1 MHRHTTAALA
11 AFLGC
16 SLHAFSADVAAG
28 SGKTGE
34 LKPADRTPTHAPKN
48 TPDAAVKNL
57 AKAKL
62 PEGFTA
68 SIWAS
73 EPLLANTVAFSFDGQ
88 GRMFTA
94 ETNRYRSSV
103 LDIRH
108 YMFMLEDDLASRNQ
122 ADWTASI
129 KKNFPKDWQEL
140 GKETETIRVLE
151 DSNGDGKA
159 DQSRIF
165 ADGFHSI
172 LDGIAS
178 GVLAHNG
185 SVYFTNIPAL
195 WKMDGLGADGR
206 AGKRE
211 EMFRGFGIRFS
222 YTGHDFHGL
231 IVGPDGRLYFSI
243 GDRAASVK
251 TKEGTSIELPDE
263 GGVFR
268 CELDGSHLELVM
280 RGLRNPQELAFD
292 DYGNLFTGDN
302 DSDQGD
308 RERWVNIVEGADAG
322 WRIGYQHNPL
332 GKDRNPWLAEHQWE
346 PRDAAKKQPYA
357 VLSPIANLPDG
368 PSGLTH
374 YPGTGLPA
382 SYAGSFFLCGFKG
395 STAKSA
401 ISTFKS
407 EPSGA
412 GFKLTGLTTFMNN
425 VQATDVDF
433 GPDSRLYVSAW
444 DEGWERTDQSRIY
457 RLENTEAVK
466 AQAKQIAEVKTL
478 LAEGFQKKPPEEL
491 AKLLGHWDQRVR
503 LGAQW
508 ALAEMVAA
516 EMFESVKKKQINGA
530 VNLVNAYP
538 LFELIQ
544 KTAMEGVPGP
554 GQRLSRIHA
563 IWLRGHAARIFA
575 AKCLV
580 VNGTAINEFTLDEVG
595 RKLFADPDSE
605 IRAQRWRT
613 IADSNLIW
621 PDELK
626 KLAAKS
632 LADPEP
638 RVRFF
643 AAMALAKHGDASAMP
658 AVLTMLRA
666 NDDKDETLRHA
677 GVMALTKCADAAALA
692 AAAKDTSRAVRL
704 AVLLAYRRLGS
715 EQIAQF
721 LHDTDADLVR
731 EAAHAINDAP
741 INEAMPALAALA
753 FSKPSGSAVPMD
765 GKDEPL
771 ALRVLNANF
780 RIGTNDGANALALF
794 AVRGSVESLRVEA
807 LELLAQWRKPPA
819 RDRVLGIYRPLPER
833 GPSIA
838 AFQLALVA
846 ADLLADKSERVVVAT
861 CRALEANGVKDA
873 APHLLKTLQT
883 SSATIPA
890 RIAAL
895 QTLAALDAKE
905 LPAAIAAASADA
917 SPALKTAASKFLAK
931 TDPALAATQLAA
943 AYADAAIA
951 EKKVIL
957 EALGDN
963 PSPKADAA
971 LAELVGTF
979 DKQPRAVQLELL
991 DAAGKR
997 KSPAVAAALAAWQA
1011 ALPKDSPQAALNVCL
1026 EGGDKVVGE
1035 KLFKEGAVSA
1045 CLRCHK
1051 VAGSGGEA
1059 GPDLSKIAATKDRA
1073 YILESIIAPNAK
1085 IAEGFQTILVTL
1097 KNGDVQAGIVKAE
1110 TADEITLLMP
1120 MPDAQ
1125 PVKVKVADIKSREN
1139 APSGMPPGFDQ
1150 LLSKSDLRDL
1160 VEYVASLR

>member
-1 MHRHTTAALA
+1 MLRHTTTALA
-11 AFLGC
+11 AFLGL
-16 SLHAFSADVAAG
+16 SLHAFAADVAGG
-28 SGKTGE
+28 SGKSEE
-34 LKPADRTPTHAPKN
+34 LKPADRVPDHPPKN

-62 PEGFTA
+62 PDGFTA
-68 SIWAS
+68 SVWAA
-73 EPLLANTVAFSFDGQ
+73 EPLLSNTVAFCFDGQ

-94 ETNRYRSSV
+94 ETNRYRTSV

-122 ADWTASI
+122 DDWTASI
-129 KKNFPKDWQEL
+129 KKNFPKDWQQL
-140 GKETETIRVLE
+140 GKETETVRVLE

-159 DQSRIF
+159 DQSRVY
-165 ADGFHSI
+165 ADGFNSL

-195 WKMDGLGADGR
+195 WKMDGLGDDGR
-206 AGKRE
+206 AVKKTE
-211 EMFRGFGIRFS
+211 LHRGYGVRFS

-231 IVGPDGRLYFSI
+231 VIGPDGRLYFSI
-243 GDRAASVK
+243 GDRGASVK
-251 TKEGTSIELPDE
+251 TKEGTTIELPDE

-268 CELDGSHLELVM
+268 CELDGSRLELVM

-346 PRDAAKKQPYA
+346 PREAGKKQPYA
-357 VLSPIANLPDG
+357 ILSPIANLPDG

-401 ISTFKS
+401 ISTFKT
-407 EPSGA
+407 EPNGA

-433 GPDSRLYVSAW
+433 GPDSRLYTSAW

-457 RLENTEAVK
+457 RLEHTEAAK

-478 LAEGFQKKPPEEL
+478 LAVGFQRKAPEEL
-491 AKLLGHWDQRVR
+491 VKLLGHWDQRVR

-508 ALAEMVAA
+508 ALVENADAQTLISA
-516 EMFESVKKKQINGA
+516 VKNGTGLA
-530 VNLVNAYP
+530 
-538 LFELIQ
+538 
-544 KTAMEGVPGP
+544 
-554 GQRLSRIHA
+554 RIHA
-563 IWLRGHAARIFA
+563 IWALAHHARLSGIKAGANA
-575 AKCLV
+575 ASVEAKLL
-580 VNGTAINEFTLDEVG
+580 GALTEFTRDNDTEL
-595 RKLFADPDSE
+595 
-605 IRAQRWRT
+605 RAQAIRMIGST
-613 IADSNLIW
+613 VGSTTHGAVFTAALKDS
-621 PDELK
+621 
-626 KLAAKS
+626 S
-632 LADPEP
+632 P

-643 AAMALAKHGDASAMP
+643 AAMALAKNPAQPATT
-658 AVLTMLRA
+658 AVLAMLRE
-666 NDDKDETLRHA
+666 NDDKDEYLRHA
-677 GVMALTKCADAAALA
+677 GVMALSKCANANALA
-692 AAAKDTSRAVRL
+692 AAAKDASRAVRL
-704 AVLLAYRRLGS
+704 AALLAARRLGS
-715 EQIAQF
+715 RLIAQF
-721 LHDTDADLVR
+721 LHDADADLVR

-741 INEAMPALAALA
+741 INEAMPALAKLA
-753 FSKPSGSAVPMD
+753 FAKSPGGGAPSAIVPMD

-807 LELLAQWRKPPA
+807 LELLAQWPKPAA
-819 RDRVLGIYRPLPER
+819 RDRVLGIYRPMPVR
-833 GPSIA
+833 GPSLA
-838 AFQLALVA
+838 AFQLNLVA
-846 ADLLADKSERVVVAT
+846 ADLLAEKSEGIVIAA
-861 CRALEANGVKDA
+861 CRALEANAVKNA
-873 APHLLKTLQT
+873 APHLLKLVQA
-883 SSATIPA
+883 ATATVPA
-890 RIAAL
+890 RTAAL

-905 LPAAIAAASADA
+905 LPAALTAAAADP

-931 TDPALAATQLAA
+931 TDPAAAATQLAA
-943 AYADAAIA
+943 AYATAAIA
-951 EKKVIL
+951 EKKSIL
-957 EALGDN
+957 TALGDN
-963 PSPKADAA
+963 PSPKADAE
-971 LAELVGTF
+971 LAAIFQTF

-991 DAAGKR
+991 EAAGKR
-997 KSPAVAAALAAWQA
+997 KAPTVVTALAAWQA
-1011 ALPKDSPQAALNVCL
+1011 ALAKDSPQAALNVCL
-1026 EGGDKVVGE
+1026 EGGDKVAGE
-1035 KLFKEGAVSA
+1035 KIFKEGAVAA

-1073 YILESIIAPNAK
+1073 FILESIIAPNAK

-1097 KNGDVQAGIVKAE
+1097 KSGDVQAGIIKAE

-1120 MPDAQ
+1120 MPDAK
-1125 PVKVKVADIKSREN
+1125 PVKVKKADIKSREN
-1139 APSGMPPGFDQ
+1139 APSGMPPGLDQ

-1160 VEYVASLR
+1160 VEYVSSLK